1 METKAMPIMEGA
13 ELAPAWAT
21 PGRGMGVIWPQD
33 GAKPLRSIWAD
44 PGAVKSLEDARETLV
59 STYLASSLNYENIP
73 IKEFMDSV
81 EKQLLLAC
89 LGLTQGHQR
98 NAAAVLGLKPTALF
112 EKMRKHCING
122 RSLKLSRRLA
132 VAKPL
137 DAK

>member
-1 METKAMPIMEGA
+1 METKAMPVMESA
-13 ELAPAWAT
+13 ELATPWAQ
-21 PGRGMGVIWPQD
+21 PGHGMKTVYQQGGD
-33 GAKPLRSIWAD
+33 RPLKSIWAD

-59 STYLASSLNYENIP
+59 STYLAASLNYENIP
-73 IKEFMDSV
+73 IKEFMDSI

-132 VAKPL
+132 LAKPL